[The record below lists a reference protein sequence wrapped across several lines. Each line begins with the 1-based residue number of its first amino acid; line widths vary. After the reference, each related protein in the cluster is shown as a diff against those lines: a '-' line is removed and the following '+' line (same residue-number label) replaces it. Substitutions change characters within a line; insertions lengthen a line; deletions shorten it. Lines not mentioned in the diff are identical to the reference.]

1 MKEKSLFAIGLIALM
16 LSSFNAHAVSVS
28 GYVNVEY
35 NDFNLQNQ
43 SQDIQQKPPYGGFD
57 VNRVGIVFQH
67 EADIYKSYAQIQFL
81 HAPEFAEDGDGKG
94 TNSGKPVTFG
104 EVALEKAFIE
114 ARISQEFHLKIG
126 KEITPTLW
134 QRALYPSLYQSISIP
149 QMVENIFHEYIIG
162 AIASGEIAHSFVY
175 DIWLQNADNVISEN
189 SAGHKDVTARK
200 PTPSQGARLG
210 WQNEGTDHSFYVGVL
225 GARYT
230 DKALK
235 QKPYGY
241 ETALSFKQFSF
252 WGEYNKGKDAKG
264 FYLLPSY
271 SIKISD
277 DSDISPYLYYDSFKK
292 VSASKGQARRVY
304 AAGLNYKPTSFLTA
318 KAEYVKTPAS
328 NDELVSSAVRFGLI
342 YYFN

>member
-1 MKEKSLFAIGLIALM
+1 VKEKSLLLIGLMALL
-16 LSSFNAHAVSVS
+16 LSSVNAFAVSVS
-28 GYVNVEY
+28 GYINAEY
-35 NDFNLQNQ
+35 NDFNLQNP
-43 SQDIQQKPPYGGFD
+43 SSDVQQKPPYGGFD

-104 EVALEKAFIE
+104 EVALEKAYIE
-114 ARISQEFHLKIG
+114 ARISKEFHLKIG
-126 KEITPTLW
+126 KEVTPTLW

-149 QMVENIFHEYIIG
+149 QMVETIFHEYIVG
-162 AIASGEIAHSFVY
+162 AIASGELPHGFIY
-175 DIWLQNADNVISEN
+175 DLWLQNADNVIDDSN
-189 SAGHKDVTARK
+189 GHKNVTERK
-200 PTPSQGARLG
+200 PTPSQGLRFG
-210 WQNEGTDHSFYVGVL
+210 WTDEGTDHSVYLGVL

-235 QKPYGY
+235 QKPYGF
-241 ETALSFKQFSF
+241 ETALTFKQFSL
-252 WGEYNKGKDAKG
+252 WGEYNKGKEAEA

-271 SIKISD
+271 SFKISD
-277 DSDISPYLYYDSFKK
+277 DSDISPYFFYDSFKE
-292 VSASKGQARRVY
+292 ANTTKGDARKVY
-304 AAGLNYKPTSFLTA
+304 AAGINYKPTSYITT